1 MDSPDV
7 AAVPW
12 YTSETIYESFRNNA
26 LDPEEFFDRFEEWKI
41 AALEHERQAER
52 VGVILIRIRMSLAE
66 FQDYCKS
73 FDCRNDQAG
82 RSRFAYFKAEQII
95 KMSG

>member
-12 YTSETIYESFRNNA
+12 YTTEAIYESFRNNA
-26 LDPEEFFDRFEEWKI
+26 VDPEEFFDRFEEWKI

-52 VGVILIRIRMSLAE
+52 VGVILLRIRMSLAE
-66 FQDYCKS
+66 FQDYCGR
-73 FDCRNDQAG
+73 FHCRNDQAG
-82 RSRFAYFKAEQII
+82 RSQFAFFKAEQII
-95 KMSG
+95 KMSD